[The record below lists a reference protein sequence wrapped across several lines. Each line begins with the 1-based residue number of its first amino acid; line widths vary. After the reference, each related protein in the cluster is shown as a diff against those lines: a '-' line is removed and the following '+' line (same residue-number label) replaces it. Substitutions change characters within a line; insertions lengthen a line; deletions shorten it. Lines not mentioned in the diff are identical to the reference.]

1 MLQEINK
8 VIAYTVND
16 SFSYEQHQITPF
28 EDVYNQLFQ
37 HNGLK
42 EGLVLDKHIFID
54 SGQKGGQL
62 EVD

>member
-1 MLQEINK
+1 MVSL
-8 VIAYTVND
+8 TV
-16 SFSYEQHQITPF
+16 SSIRLLSY
-28 EDVYNQLFQ
+28 EDVYDQLFQ

-42 EGLVLDKHIFID
+42 ERSLLDKHIFID

>member
-1 MLQEINK
+1 MRSIKLL
-8 VIAYTVND
+8 
-16 SFSYEQHQITPF
+16 PF

-37 HNGLK
+37 HNELK
-42 EGLVLDKHIFID
+42 EGLVLDKHIFVD

>member
-1 MLQEINK
+1 MSSIKSL
-8 VIAYTVND
+8 
-16 SFSYEQHQITPF
+16 PF

-42 EGLVLDKHIFID
+42 EWLVLDKHIFIG

>member
-1 MLQEINK
+1 MSSIKLL
-8 VIAYTVND
+8 
-16 SFSYEQHQITPF
+16 PF

-42 EGLVLDKHIFID
+42 QGLVVDKHIFID